1 MTMTFQKTNKTPP
14 TVGMKKLFSD
24 RVPKG
29 FLYIGSNPK
38 CCLFFMMIYCVVI
51 SESMKQKTLLTGINS
66 RS

>member
-1 MTMTFQKTNKTPP
+1 MTLTLQNTNKTPS
-14 TVGMKKLFSD
+14 TVDMKKIFSD

-38 CCLFFMMIYCVVI
+38 CLFFMMIYCVVI

-66 RS
+66 

>member
-1 MTMTFQKTNKTPP
+1 MTMKCQKTNKTPP
-14 TVGMKKLFSD
+14 AEGMKKLFLD

-38 CCLFFMMIYCVVI
+38 CLFFMMIYCVVI

-66 RS
+66 